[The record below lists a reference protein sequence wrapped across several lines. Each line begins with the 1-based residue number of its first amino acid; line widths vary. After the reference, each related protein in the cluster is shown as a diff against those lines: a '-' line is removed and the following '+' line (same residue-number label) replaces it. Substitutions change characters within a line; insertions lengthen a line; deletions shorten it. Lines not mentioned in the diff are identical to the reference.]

1 MQVYLLCSSE
11 MILNIYIVCYMNDML
26 CYNKNLECIPSPLQ
40 ECGLLSDPIREL
52 ETSPP
57 PLWNVILHLSSDP
70 VCELLTSTTELQT
83 YINLRA

>member
-26 CYNKNLECIPSPLQ
+26 CYNKNLGCIPSPLQ

-57 PLWNVILHLSSDP
+57 PLWNVIIHL
-70 VCELLTSTTELQT
+70 
-83 YINLRA
+83 LRSHM